1 MTDALRMAMLAQI
14 DGELSRRRLE
24 LYTPYHKQQEFH
36 ALGASTRE
44 RLFMAGNQLGK
55 SLSGAAEMA
64 IHLTG
69 RYPDWWDGRVFTK
82 PPVAWASGVTGES
95 VRDTVQRLLVGR
107 PGQYGTGFIP
117 ADCIVG
123 EPRRAMGVA
132 DLLDSVAVRHS
143 SGGESRLYFKRY
155 EQGREKWQGE
165 TLDIVWFDEEPP
177 SDIYTE
183 GLTRT
188 NATGGMAYMTFT
200 PLLGMSEVV
209 TRFITEA
216 SPDRSVT
223 NMTIDDV
230 DHYSDEE
237 KRRIIESYPAH
248 EREARAKGIPTLGSG
263 RIFPVEEGAIKVAPF
278 AIPAHWPRINGLD
291 FGWDHPTAAVQL
303 AWDRDADCI
312 YVHKA
317 HRMREATPVIHAATV
332 KAWGAWV
339 PTAWPHDGLQ
349 HDKGSGEQL
358 AKQYASAGLLMLKDR
373 ATFEDGSNG
382 VEAGLMDMLE
392 RMQTGRW
399 KVFSNLDE
407 WFQEFRLYHRKDGK
421 VVKVMDDL
429 MCLHPDTEVITDSG
443 VRRITDLVGET
454 GKVLSV
460 DGVWADFHECRMT
473 RKNAEVLK
481 VTFSDGFEL
490 ICTPDHKLLTDAGEW
505 VQAVDS
511 VGIKCHDS
519 ISRSKGAAW
528 KKFGSTESGSLGS
541 ATTGAARGSSCIE
554 RFGNT
559 TTEVFRRVGTFITKT
574 VTEITTR
581 LKTWKSSAGK
591 STCQSIT
598 RDTAA
603 DLKQPWL
610 HCLHGALQMPGSAT
624 CTRWVSATPTTYA
637 PLTSSFA
644 SDAALHSSPKKLAA
658 TGSVAT
664 PARARGE
671 GQPASMTKRVR
682 ALFAA
687 LSFLPTVIQT
697 LGRALVRAGEN
708 FGWRPRKAAT
718 TLSVLRIESAGR
730 SDVFCMEV
738 PDFHAFAIA
747 NGAVVHN
754 CASRYALMMKRKAK
768 TRPIETT
775 RDAAWVPLD
784 KEIGW

>member
-1 MTDALRMAMLAQI
+1 MTDALRVAMLAQI
-14 DGELSRRRLE
+14 DGELSKRRLD
-24 LYTPYHKQQEFH
+24 LYTPYRKQQEFH
-36 ALGASTRE
+36 SLGASTRE

-69 RYPDWWDGRVFTK
+69 RYPDWWEGRRFAK
-82 PPVAWASGVTGES
+82 PVAAWASGVTGES

-117 ADCIVG
+117 GSCIVG

-132 DLLDSVAVRHS
+132 DLLDSVAVRHV

-230 DHYSDEE
+230 DHYSAEE
-237 KRRIIESYPAH
+237 KQRIVNSYPAH

-263 RIFPVEEGAIKVAPF
+263 RIFPIEDSAVSVDPF
-278 AIPAHWPRINGLD
+278 PIPAHWPRINGID

-349 HDKGSGEQL
+349 HDKGSSEQL
-358 AKQYASAGLLMLKDR
+358 AKQYAATGLLMLKDR
-373 ATFEDGSNG
+373 ATFDDGSNG

-421 VVKVMDDL
+421 VVKKADDL
-429 MCLHPDTEVITDSG
+429 
-443 VRRITDLVGET
+443 
-454 GKVLSV
+454 LS
-460 DGVWADFHECRMT
+460 
-473 RKNAEVLK
+473 
-481 VTFSDGFEL
+481 
-490 ICTPDHKLLTDAGEW
+490 
-505 VQAVDS
+505 
-511 VGIKCHDS
+511 
-519 ISRSKGAAW
+519 
-528 KKFGSTESGSLGS
+528 
-541 ATTGAARGSSCIE
+541 
-554 RFGNT
+554 
-559 TTEVFRRVGTFITKT
+559 
-574 VTEITTR
+574 
-581 LKTWKSSAGK
+581 
-591 STCQSIT
+591 
-598 RDTAA
+598 
-603 DLKQPWL
+603 
-610 HCLHGALQMPGSAT
+610 
-624 CTRWVSATPTTYA
+624 
-637 PLTSSFA
+637 
-644 SDAALHSSPKKLAA
+644 
-658 TGSVAT
+658 
-664 PARARGE
+664 
-671 GQPASMTKRVR
+671 
-682 ALFAA
+682 
-687 LSFLPTVIQT
+687 
-697 LGRALVRAGEN
+697 
-708 FGWRPRKAAT
+708 
-718 TLSVLRIESAGR
+718 
-730 SDVFCMEV
+730 
-738 PDFHAFAIA
+738 
-747 NGAVVHN
+747 
-754 CASRYALMMKRKAK
+754 ASRYALMMKRKAK
-768 TRPIETT
+768 VRPMESN
-775 RDAAWVPLD
+775 RVAGWAPLD
-784 KEIGW
+784 REIGY

>member
-1 MTDALRMAMLAQI
+1 MTDALRAAMLAQI

-24 LYTPYHKQQEFH
+24 LYTPYRKQQEFH
-36 ALGASTRE
+36 ALGVSTRE

-64 IHLTG
+64 VHLTG
-69 RYPDWWDGRVFTK
+69 RYPEWWEGRVFTK
-82 PPVAWASGVTGES
+82 PVAAWASGVTGES

-123 EPRRAMGVA
+123 EPRRAMGVS

-143 SGGESRLYFKRY
+143 SCGESRLYFKRY

-209 TRFITEA
+209 TRFITES

-263 RIFPVEEGAIKVAPF
+263 RIFPIEDSAISIAPF
-278 AIPAHWPRINGLD
+278 PVPAHWPRINGLD

-358 AKQYASAGLLMLKDR
+358 AKQYAATGLLMLKER
-373 ATFEDGSNG
+373 ATFDDGSNG

-392 RMQTGRW
+392 RMQTGRF
-399 KVFSNLDE
+399 KVFSNLDD
-407 WFQEFRLYHRKDGK
+407 WFQEFRMYHRKDGK
-421 VVKVMDDL
+421 VVKKVDDL
-429 MCLHPDTEVITDSG
+429 L
-443 VRRITDLVGET
+443 
-454 GKVLSV
+454 
-460 DGVWADFHECRMT
+460 
-473 RKNAEVLK
+473 
-481 VTFSDGFEL
+481 
-490 ICTPDHKLLTDAGEW
+490 
-505 VQAVDS
+505 
-511 VGIKCHDS
+511 
-519 ISRSKGAAW
+519 
-528 KKFGSTESGSLGS
+528 S
-541 ATTGAARGSSCIE
+541 AT
-554 RFGNT
+554 
-559 TTEVFRRVGTFITKT
+559 
-574 VTEITTR
+574 
-581 LKTWKSSAGK
+581 
-591 STCQSIT
+591 
-598 RDTAA
+598 
-603 DLKQPWL
+603 
-610 HCLHGALQMPGSAT
+610 
-624 CTRWVSATPTTYA
+624 
-637 PLTSSFA
+637 
-644 SDAALHSSPKKLAA
+644 
-658 TGSVAT
+658 
-664 PARARGE
+664 
-671 GQPASMTKRVR
+671 
-682 ALFAA
+682 
-687 LSFLPTVIQT
+687 
-697 LGRALVRAGEN
+697 
-708 FGWRPRKAAT
+708 
-718 TLSVLRIESAGR
+718 
-730 SDVFCMEV
+730 
-738 PDFHAFAIA
+738 
-747 NGAVVHN
+747 
-754 CASRYALMMKRKAK
+754 RYALMMKRKAK
-768 TRPIETT
+768 VRPMETH
-775 RDAAWVPLD
+775 RAAAWVALD
-784 KEIGW
+784 KEIGY